1 MLGPADRGGGGV
13 TAADVVPRK
22 DAQSVTREGEW
33 VTPLIDGVVIHR
45 IPPQEDERGEI
56 VEIWNQQWPGLD
68 EPVVHVYK
76 VTTRPGKTRA
86 WQMHKLQDDRLFVSR
101 GRLRF
106 GLFDDREGSPTR
118 GMLNVFTLSDHQRA
132 MVRIPRGVWHG
143 VQNVGEG
150 DGVFVNLPTR
160 AYQYDDPDK
169 YRLPIQ
175 NDLIP
180 FDFSD
185 DRGR

>member
-1 MLGPADRGGGGV
+1 MSHAV
-13 TAADVVPRK
+13 STAPQK
-22 DAQSVTREGEW
+22 DAQSVTPQGVRVAPIIE
-33 VTPLIDGVVIHR
+33 DVVIHR

-56 VEIWNQQWPGLD
+56 VEIWNQAWPGLD

-86 WQMHKLQDDRLFVSR
+86 WQMHRNQDDRLFVSR

-106 GLFDDREGSPTR
+106 GLYDDREGSPTR
-118 GMLNVFTLSDHQRA
+118 GMLSVFTLSDHQRA

-150 DGVFVNLPTR
+150 DGVFINLPTNPYR
-160 AYQYDDPDK
+160 YEDPDK
-169 YRLPIQ
+169 YRLPLK

-185 DRGR
+185 DFGR